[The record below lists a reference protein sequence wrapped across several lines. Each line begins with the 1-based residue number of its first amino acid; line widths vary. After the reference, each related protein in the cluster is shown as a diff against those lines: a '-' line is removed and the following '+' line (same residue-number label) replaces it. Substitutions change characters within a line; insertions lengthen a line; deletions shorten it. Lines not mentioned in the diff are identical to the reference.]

1 MIQILNV
8 DSQSIPWES
17 TLYQWCWCCKRRP
30 L

>member
-8 DSQSIPWES
+8 DTQSIPWES
-17 TLYQWCWCCKRRP
+17 TLYQWCCRWRP